1 MPPARGV
8 PVWRLSAP
16 MRNVS
21 VFICEM
27 LVFRVIKKGCPQPR
41 GSFFEVARPYAT
53 CKFCSYSKCKL
64 FRGKQPHIRNP
75 LCCISRKKK
84 AYISQKKQ
92 KTYISHRGKCS
103 SVCLFVAVWFVGCG
117 FGVLFLFALLRCE
130 TLSTNEHKK
139 PSTKLI
145 IFKKTGHKNQR
156 TKLFTLY

>member
-1 MPPARGV
+1 MLPARGV

-75 LCCISRKKK
+75 LCCISRKRKSLL
-84 AYISQKKQ
+84 SQEKNRKHSFR
-92 KTYISHRGKCS
+92 IGASVRVF
-103 SVCLFVAVWFVGCG
+103 VCLLPFGLLVAALVFCSFLRC
-117 FGVLFLFALLRCE
+117 FGVRRYRQMSTRSRAPN
-130 TLSTNEHKK
+130 LSYSKGHKNER
-139 PSTKLI
+139 TKLI
-145 IFKKTGHKNQR
+145 
-156 TKLFTLY
+156 TLY